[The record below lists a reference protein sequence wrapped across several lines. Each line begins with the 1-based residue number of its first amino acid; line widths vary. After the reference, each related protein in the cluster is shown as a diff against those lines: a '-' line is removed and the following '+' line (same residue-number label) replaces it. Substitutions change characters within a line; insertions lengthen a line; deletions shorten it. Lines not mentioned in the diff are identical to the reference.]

1 MGQKSYTIFKVRTPC
16 KNPEYMVPTFII
28 LKYLFLFFLT
38 MLGRILFPQPRIE
51 PVLPALEAESRNHLT
66 AREVLIM
73 KYLDFG
79 GDRYFNY
86 A

>member
-16 KNPEYMVPTFII
+16 KNPEYVVPTFII
-28 LKYLFLFFLT
+28 LKYLFFFLT
-38 MLGRILFPQPRIE
+38 MLCRILFPQPRIE
-51 PVLPALEAESRNHLT
+51 TVLPVLEAESRNHLT

-79 GDRYFNY
+79 GDRYFSY